1 MREMSGV
8 LPRSLR
14 RAIFCGA
21 FVLLG
26 NGFFVPLEAHAQAPD
41 RPLSPPPEHD
51 TVRLSTKPE
60 TPAPPALPPE
70 EIIKRFTAKED
81 EFQATRPQYGYRK
94 TIRIDEF
101 GPDGKVSGQ
110 FVLVTELTRTSN
122 GQIINKVIEKPQS
135 TLHYFTLETED
146 TKDLDRIPPFPITS
160 GQLANYNLKY
170 LGEEKVDEVDC
181 YIFKVSPKS
190 VDRAHAYLDGILW
203 VDDKYL
209 EVVRTYGKWVNELG
223 EVRPVQAL
231 PFTIFDTYR
240 ENVDGKYWF
249 PNYERADGI
258 MELKDAN
265 VPLRL
270 TIKWSDFKPL
280 PAAAP
285 ATAPVSPSM
294 PPAKSETPVKPPPSP
309 G

>member
-1 MREMSGV
+1 MFGV
-8 LPRSLR
+8 SPRCLR
-14 RAIFCGA
+14 RAIFSGA
-21 FVLLG
+21 LIVLAS
-26 NGFFVPLEAHAQAPD
+26 GFLAAVAAHAQAPD
-41 RPLSPPPEHD
+41 RPLSPPPEHE
-51 TVRLSTKPE
+51 TVRLGTKPE
-60 TPAPPALPPE
+60 APAPPALPPE

-101 GPDGKVSGQ
+101 GPDGKISGQ

-122 GQIINKVIEKPQS
+122 GQIVNKAIEKPQS

-146 TKDLDRIPPFPITS
+146 VKDLDRIPPFPITS

-223 EVRPVQAL
+223 EVRPVQDL
-231 PFTIFDTYR
+231 PFTMFDTYR
-240 ENVDGKYWF
+240 ENVEGKYWF

-258 MELKDAN
+258 LELKN
-265 VPLRL
+265 GNIPLRL

-285 ATAPVSPSM
+285 ATAPVGPSM
-294 PPAKSETPVKPPPSP
+294 PPAKPEAPVKPPQ